1 MGETDVDFGSGFL
14 TRCPNQS
21 EPIYVTS
28 SLLTN
33 LTVYWF
39 EKDQFDRQ
47 ECDICS
53 ACAVG
58 FFFFLIFLPPLK
70 LPR

>member
-1 MGETDVDFGSGFL
+1 MGETDVDFGSGVL

-33 LTVYWF
+33 LAVYWF
-39 EKDQFDRQ
+39 EKDPFDRQ

-53 ACAVG
+53 IC
-58 FFFFLIFLPPLK
+58 
-70 LPR
+70 

>member
-53 ACAVG
+53 IC
-58 FFFFLIFLPPLK
+58 
-70 LPR
+70 